1 MLNHNVDDDFWT
13 GELKKS
19 QLLKVKESQFVEN
32 TVKMDHQQTV
42 NAEMWLVTIA
52 LNNNNKK

>member
-13 GELKKS
+13 GELKKC

-52 LNNNNKK
+52 LNINNKK